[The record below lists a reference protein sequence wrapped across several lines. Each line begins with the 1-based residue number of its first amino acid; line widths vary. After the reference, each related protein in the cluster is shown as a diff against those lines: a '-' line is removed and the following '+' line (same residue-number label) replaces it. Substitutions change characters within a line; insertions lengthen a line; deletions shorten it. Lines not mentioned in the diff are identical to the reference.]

1 MTNKLTKKDI
11 NKVYVRNLFGYQWG
25 WNYKKNER
33 TWLRLGDDACIKA
46 TIQ

>member
-1 MTNKLTKKDI
+1 MTNKLTKRILIKFTSVI
-11 NKVYVRNLFGYQWG
+11 FLAISGAG
-25 WNYKKNER
+25 TMKNAR

>member
-11 NKVYVRNLFGYQWG
+11 NKVYVRNLLAISGAG
-25 WNYKKNER
+25 TMKNAR

>member
-25 WNYKKNER
+25 GTMKKCKDLV
-33 TWLRLGDDACIKA
+33 TLG
-46 TIQ
+46 